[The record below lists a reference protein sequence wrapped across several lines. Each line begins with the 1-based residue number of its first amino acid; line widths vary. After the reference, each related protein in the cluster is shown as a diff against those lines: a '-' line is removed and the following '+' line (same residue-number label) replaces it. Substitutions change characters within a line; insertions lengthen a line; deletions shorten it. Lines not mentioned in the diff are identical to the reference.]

1 MANPVIAEVTRGG
14 RLESRHR
21 GRIVAVD
28 ADGAVLFAAGDVD
41 EPTYPRSAL
50 KLFQALPLVES
61 GAADAFGFG
70 DRELAVACAS
80 HSSAPLH
87 VDAVLS
93 MLGAASLGEGDLR
106 CGAHWPLFRPDD
118 LVAMARDGRTPGRAH
133 NNCSGKH
140 AGFLCV
146 CVHRG
151 WPVADY
157 LAPDSAVQRQVRAV
171 IEALTGV
178 ALSADRCGHDGCSAP
193 TYAVPLADFARAFA
207 RCGAGRGLDPVRAA
221 AARRLMAASMAE
233 PLMVAGAG
241 RFCTDLMAA
250 CRGRAYAKTGAE
262 GVYVAA
268 VPEAGGAVA
277 LKCDGGAARAAG
289 VALAAAL
296 LRALGEAHDL
306 SAAIAPFARK
316 PVRDWNGA
324 EVGAIRAVDPA

>member
-21 GRIVAVD
+21 GRIVVVD
-28 ADGAVLFAAGDVD
+28 ADGDVLFAAGDVD

-50 KLFQALPLVES
+50 KLLQALPLVES
-61 GAADAFGFG
+61 GAADALGFG
-70 DRELAVACAS
+70 DRELALACAS
-80 HSSAPLH
+80 HSSEPAH

-93 MLGAASLGEGDLR
+93 MLGAAGLGEGDLR

-140 AGFLCV
+140 AGFLCA
-146 CVHRG
+146 CVHEG
-151 WPVADY
+151 WPFADY
-157 LAPDSAVQRQVRAV
+157 LAPDSTVQREVRAV
-171 IEALTGV
+171 IEALTGA

-207 RCGAGRGLDPVRAA
+207 RCGAGRGLDPLRAA

-233 PLMVAGAG
+233 PHMVAGTG
-241 RFCTDLMAA
+241 RMCTRLMAA
-250 CRGRAYAKTGAE
+250 CGGRVYAKTGAE

-268 VPEAGGAVA
+268 MPEAGIALA
-277 LKCDGGAARAAG
+277 LKCDDGATRAAE

-306 SAAIAPFARK
+306 SAVIAPFARK

-324 EVGAIRAVDPA
+324 EVGVIRAVDPV